1 MCETSELV
9 IARRS
14 AVAARQRWSTVTVLV
29 NETGETLVGC
39 HRVIEF
45 WHWSSF
51 CSCCFVL
58 SLSLL
63 LVLSA
68 AISLSVSST
77 PLADSLTGS
86 VPLANHSALI
96 MRIISSHHSPR
107 CDSSISSGLFTR
119 HQPLHVNPFI
129 CLCVCVFVPQCAAH
143 KITLNN
149 I

>member
-63 LVLSA
+63 LVLSLCVFHPFSRQSDRVCPTGQPFSTHHA
-68 AISLSVSST
+68 HHFLSSFPPVCFFHLFW
-77 PLADSLTGS
+77 P
-86 VPLANHSALI
+86 V
-96 MRIISSHHSPR
+96 HSPSTTPR
-107 CDSSISSGLFTR
+107 KPFYLF
-119 HQPLHVNPFI
+119 V
-129 CLCVCVFVPQCAAH
+129 CVCVFVPQCAAH